1 MDRNLLRREAELEA
15 ESIELEARLRR
26 AREKNLP
33 ESVILSIKEEIRVN
47 NQKWDA
53 LMVGIDCE
61 VNGRYF

>member
-15 ESIELEARLRR
+15 ESIMLDERLRR
-26 AREKNLP
+26 ARQKNLP
-33 ESVILSIKEEIRVN
+33 ESIILSIEEDIRVN
-47 NQKWDA
+47 NQEWDA

>member
-1 MDRNLLRREAELEA
+1 MNERLKEREKRIEA

-47 NQKWDA
+47 NQEWDA